1 MDRGLLRGIFIALV
15 SFLFCFGCA
24 SSNKSMETDKLDK
37 VIRDAITYL
46 NGRLPQGNK
55 ILVLSIKSEYPLLS
69 DYIIDGLVE
78 NIVNDGLFSVVDR
91 QQLEAI
97 KEELNFQL
105 SGDVDD
111 DTAQS
116 IGKMV
121 GAQTIV
127 SGSITIVGDFYR
139 LGMRAIKVETAE
151 VQGQFN
157 RNIPDGPIISFLSVR
172 KNSTEDRQN
181 KTEDRQN
188 NNQTK
193 NPDEEIMPG
202 FTGEVTN
209 GKYTGTTWSDGLNPP
224 STIIFGN
231 NSLKLTGYYWGNMTG
246 KIYESNMYSNQI
258 QVWVSKSRNE
268 GFELM
273 EYWDGRL
280 IVQGQKP
287 HFFSEV
293 EQ

>member
-1 MDRGLLRGIFIALV
+1 MNCKSLRGILVVFIPLY
-15 SFLFCFGCA
+15 FCFACA
-24 SSNKSMETDKLDK
+24 SSGKSPNTIEKDKLDET
-37 VIRDAITYL
+37 IRDVITYL
-46 NGRLPQGNK
+46 NGKLPEKSK
-55 ILVLSIKSEYPLLS
+55 ILVLNIKSEYPQLS
-69 DYIIDGLVE
+69 DYIIDGLIG
-78 NIVNDGLFSVVDR
+78 NIVNDSLFSVVDR
-91 QQLEAI
+91 HQLEAI

-105 SGDVDD
+105 SGDVAD

-116 IGKMV
+116 VGKMV
-121 GAQTIV
+121 GAQTIILGSV
-127 SGSITIVGDFYR
+127 SMIGDFYR
-139 LGMRAIKVETAE
+139 LGIRAIKVETAE

-157 RNIPDGPIISFLSVR
+157 HNIPDGPIISALTGK
-172 KNSTEDRQN
+172 KNLTGS
-181 KTEDRQN
+181 RQN
-188 NNQTK
+188 NNQT
-193 NPDEEIMPG
+193 NIPNEEIMPG
-202 FTGEVTN
+202 LTGEVTN

-246 KIYESNMYSNQI
+246 KIYESNIYSNQM
-258 QVWVSKSRNE
+258 QVWISKSKNE
-268 GFELM
+268 SFELI